1 MNESFQYGG
10 SLYNTPRQALR
21 ASVGDYLYAGGKNT
35 DADVAAMA
43 TASAAAQL
51 IADEWPVPGHWSAET
66 IANLVDEVIGSARSA
81 IEEDAKAAFLQESE
95 SRETSPEI
103 LEACWW
109 AAAGDY
115 PEAVRVWED
124 PTDDESLEIWARV
137 TNNGLRPASDFCW
150 GAADT
155 SCAVQ
160 LGIENEEA

>member
-1 MNESFQYGG
+1 MGTSFEYSG

-21 ASVGDYLYAGGKNT
+21 AAVSDYLYASGKNS

-43 TASAAAQL
+43 PASAAAQL

-124 PTDDESLEIWARV
+124 PTDDESLEIWSRV
-137 TNNGLRPASDFCW
+137 TKNGRIPSSDYCW
-150 GAADT
+150 GAAGRQW
-155 SCAVQ
+155 AIQ
-160 LGIENEEA
+160 FGLE